1 MTTIYLARHG
11 ESDWNAANRFQGLS
25 DRPLTELGRRQAEAL
40 ADELAT
46 TASPSAIYSSPLRR
60 AFETAAIVGTR
71 TGLEPRPVDDLR
83 EVDVGGW
90 AGLSRSDVESRFPEA
105 FRRWLDGGEGWE
117 DGESYADMSAR
128 VLAAL
133 TGVAESHPGD
143 RGPGRLARRAD
154 PRDPGRGR
162 GHGRPRLSQA
172 APRRAER
179 APVQSGRRERPNH
192 PARLSPWRTTRTSP
206 PLTQPCGI
214 APPPGGG
221 DHTETT
227 PERRSRWLLHA
238 PSSPRQSAP

>member
-1 MTTIYLARHG
+1 MTTVYLARHG

-46 TASPSAIYSSPLRR
+46 TATPSAIYSSPLRR

-133 TGVAESHPGD
+133 TGVAESHPGAEVLVVSHG
-143 RGPGRLARRAD
+143 GPIRAI
-154 PRDPGRGR
+154 
-162 GHGRPRLSQA
+162 QA
-172 APRRAER
+172 AAAGMDVHAYRKQHRVE
-179 APVQSGRRERPNH
+179 PN
-192 PARLSPWRTTRTSP
+192 ARLSKVAVENGRITR
-206 PLTQPCGI
+206 L
-214 APPPGGG
+214 
-221 DHTETT
+221 D
-227 PERRSRWLLHA
+227 
-238 PSSPRQSAP
+238 